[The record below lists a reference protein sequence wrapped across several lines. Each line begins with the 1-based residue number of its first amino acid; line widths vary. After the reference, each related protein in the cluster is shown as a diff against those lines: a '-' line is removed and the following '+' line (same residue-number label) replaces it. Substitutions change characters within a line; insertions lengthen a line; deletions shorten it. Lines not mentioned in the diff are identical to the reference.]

1 VLVVLSQ
8 RMGWLYML
16 KKYGSLV
23 VIYAELVVDGGA
35 GGEYELLPGPG
46 VNTATGKPPS
56 VALLL
61 PEIETHYRVKMLDK
75 YVPLS
80 QSGRLVHIRRYP
92 RV

>member
-1 VLVVLSQ
+1 MLVVLSQ

-16 KKYGSLV
+16 KKYGSSV
-23 VIYAELVVDGGA
+23 VIYAKLVVYGDA

-46 VNTATGKPPS
+46 VNTTTGKPPS
-56 VALLL
+56 VTLLL
-61 PEIETHYRVKMLDK
+61 PEIETHYYVKMLDK

-80 QSGRLVHIRRYP
+80 QSGRLVHMRRYP